1 MCFRKYFVFI
11 VVLFITASCSRI
23 YHARNIKA
31 MDVLDDYFLIK
42 EDREH
47 DASFSYWK
55 KGVNWRNYQKIVLE
69 PVVFKNTTH
78 VDLDAI
84 QEGDGYINTMTHAD
98 NARVKEMSDYRL
110 YEALKRGFRM
120 VKMPDADTL
129 LMQFTICKVEGS
141 TGAIETY
148 SSIGTSPRI
157 LSALNGLLKGAKPFV
172 GKTRIESKIL
182 DSATSE
188 LLMASEDVII
198 GGKTLFGFSDEWGV
212 EQAFQH
218 WAIQLSY
225 QLCQRQSRS
234 DCQKPE

>member
-1 MCFRKYFVFI
+1 MSFRKYFVCI
-11 VVLFITASCSRI
+11 AVLFITASCART
-23 YHARNIKA
+23 YHARDIKA
-31 MDVLDDYFLIK
+31 ADVLDDYFLIK

-55 KGVNWRNYQKIVLE
+55 KGVNWRSYQKIVLE
-69 PVVFKNTTH
+69 PVTFKQPSH
-78 VDLDAI
+78 IDLDAL
-84 QEGDGYINTMTHAD
+84 QEDDGYINTMTHAD

-110 YEALKRGFRM
+110 YEALKKGFRM
-120 VKMPDADTL
+120 VKKPDTDTL
-129 LMQFTICKVEGS
+129 LMQFTISNVEAS
-141 TGAIETY
+141 TSVIDTY
-148 SSIGTSPRI
+148 SSAGSSVRI
-157 LSALNGLLKGAKPFV
+157 LSALKELVKGTKPFV
-172 GKTRIESKIL
+172 GKTSIESKVW
-182 DSATSE
+182 DSATGD
-188 LLMASEDVII
+188 LLMVSEDVII